1 MIDDEAS
8 RQQAQQE
15 WLRQGDNF
23 VSQKRYQEALLA
35 YEQAVRLDPQDAL
48 VYKNKGVV
56 LGERADMQK
65 LLRPS
70 NRGYALSL
78 MMLRCITTEG

>member
-1 MIDDEAS
+1 MDDKAS

-56 LGERADMQK
+56 LGELGRHAEALATLKQG
-65 LLRPS
+65 LRWKPD
-70 NRGYALSL
+70 
-78 MMLRCITTEG
+78 